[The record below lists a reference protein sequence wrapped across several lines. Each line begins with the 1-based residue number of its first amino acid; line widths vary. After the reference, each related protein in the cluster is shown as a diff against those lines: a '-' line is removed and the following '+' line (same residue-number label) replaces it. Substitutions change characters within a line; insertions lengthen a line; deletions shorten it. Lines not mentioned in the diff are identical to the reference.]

1 MLRENDRG
9 QLGQTWAL
17 MDDQYYLGD
26 PYPIVYDDILDGGFR
41 YNGTMEVMGDLDTFT
56 IEMGIDSVV
65 EIYLNSTDSGT
76 DTFLTLYEEGGE
88 VKENDNLAEI
98 LHWTTATASGG
109 YEVTV
114 TIDEDADIDSVLITE
129 SDFIYNWANGS
140 TSNYYQLTGR
150 SFTSIG
156 WEMIS
161 SSSPSRTNP
170 IGSLGNS
177 WRTGQ
182 PPNTRAA
189 CCPMGPIRENRA
201 SMRLPMTIG

>member
-1 MLRENDRG
+1 
-9 QLGQTWAL
+9 
-17 MDDQYYLGD
+17 
-26 PYPIVYDDILDGGFR
+26 
-41 YNGTMEVMGDLDTFT
+41 
-56 IEMGIDSVV
+56 MGIDSVV

-140 TSNYYQLTGR
+140 TSNYYQLTGEVIYIDWLGDDLVF
-150 SFTSIG
+150 FTFENESDWVA
-156 WEMIS
+156 WEFLENGTTVQYS
-161 SSSPSRTNP
+161 
-170 IGSLGNS
+170 GSLLSNGS
-177 WRTGQ
+177 HPG
-182 PPNTRAA
+182 
-189 CCPMGPIRENRA
+189 A
-201 SMRLPMTIG
+201 SGINASNYDNWSVSYTHLTLPTILLV